1 MTKRILV
8 FSTIAFPL
16 IIVGSAFAQAKLIT
30 ANSAGKVK
38 LGMTIAEVRKAVAPM
53 KLSRSS
59 DVEVIALIAVKQG
72 KTEVMTIYAGEAD
85 RDAPIDNKA
94 RVHQIWVWSKRY
106 KTAAGVHPG
115 MLVSAAEK
123 RYGKVKEIIIS
134 EIESREFAT
143 FANHP
148 DGLYIRLDSGDGDFP
163 AGSSTT
169 MKYKPTARIFSI
181 NVVVDRDMNDDK
193 IAFTSEYSDLRK
205 GCKSVGGEEG
215 GHVSTYCP
223 GPGGYRVHYYDTATT
238 MEFSAEI
245 DGDSFMVKL
254 ASESFEY
261 PDRNN
266 KIEWRLADG
275 KPFAVIMRTYE
286 YRTDTEFPKQGKL
299 TGQYLVIKGLK
310 GYDTIDERVD
320 ASKPK
325 ANEQAR
331 KTADQALLK
340 QTKNAGTAAK

>member
-1 MTKRILV
+1 MKKR
-8 FSTIAFPL
+8 TL
-16 IIVGSAFAQAKLIT
+16 IISPLFFLFLAVVSTFAQANLIT

-38 LGMTIAEVRKAVAPM
+38 LGMTIAELRKAVAPM
-53 KLSRSS
+53 KVSRTS
-59 DVEVIALIAVKQG
+59 DGEGVALIAVKQG
-72 KTEVMTIYAGEAD
+72 KTDVMTIYAGEED
-85 RDAPIDNKA
+85 RDVPIDNNA
-94 RVHQIWVWSKRY
+94 RVEQIWVWSRAY

-115 MLVSAAEK
+115 MLVSAAE
-123 RYGKVKEIIIS
+123 RHYGKVKEIIMS
-134 EIESREFAT
+134 EIEARESAT
-143 FANHP
+143 FENHP

-205 GCKSVGGEEG
+205 GCKSVGSEEG

-238 MEFSAEI
+238 IEFSAEI
-245 DGDSFMVKL
+245 EGDSFMLNL
-254 ASESFEY
+254 ASESLEY
-261 PDRNN
+261 PDRDK

-286 YRTDTEFPKQGKL
+286 YRTDTEFPKQGKP

-325 ANEQAR
+325 ANVQAR
-331 KTADQALLK
+331 ETADQALLK